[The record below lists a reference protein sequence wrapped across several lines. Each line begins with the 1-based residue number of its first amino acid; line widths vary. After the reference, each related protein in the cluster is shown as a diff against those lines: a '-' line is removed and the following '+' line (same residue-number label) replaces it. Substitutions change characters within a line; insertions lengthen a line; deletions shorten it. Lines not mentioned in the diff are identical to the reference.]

1 MGLRVLNVLL
11 RRSSVA
17 IAAVFAILLAP
28 TSTRSEKTLS
38 LEGTYSVEEN
48 GKLFQLVRV
57 ERRDDRFLIS
67 IQQNGDWMEP
77 RPTRLM
83 GKSDLQKLIKEP
95 VTVHVVGLGNDSITL
110 MLFKV
115 PKGWRWGKFECKT
128 GYWLLSAL
136 GPIELY
142 KD

>member
-1 MGLRVLNVLL
+1 
-11 RRSSVA
+11 
-17 IAAVFAILLAP
+17 
-28 TSTRSEKTLS
+28 
-38 LEGTYSVEEN
+38 
-48 GKLFQLVRV
+48 
-57 ERRDDRFLIS
+57 
-67 IQQNGDWMEP
+67 MEP